1 MLLGAVGD
9 AIVDFFSEDVFRV
22 PVEVDKDR
30 VAAKFHEEKKREREK
45 RKGGGAKV
53 FGAVVVRGV
62 VGGKQESGGRSC
74 ETAGKQ
80 LLASKAPALPSRT
93 STYSLR
99 SLFFL

>member
-45 RKGGGAKV
+45 RKVCWAGGGAKL

-93 STYSLR
+93 SP
-99 SLFFL
+99 